1 MSETN
6 ARATLQEENALKRK
20 SDDVGWEYGS
30 LVDPS
35 KLDKVK
41 CMFCNH
47 VSTGGV
53 YRLKQHVAHVGA
65 DVVKCKNSS
74 QEPKDRCKNSL
85 EEASN
90 KRREEKLHVSLCGP
104 VCNYLFRA

>member
-30 LVDPS
+30 LVNPF

-41 CMFCNH
+41 CILIFF
-47 VSTGGV
+47 
-53 YRLKQHVAHVGA
+53 L
-65 DVVKCKNSS
+65 
-74 QEPKDRCKNSL
+74 L
-85 EEASN
+85 
-90 KRREEKLHVSLCGP
+90 
-104 VCNYLFRA
+104 

>member
-1 MSETN
+1 MHDTSIDFSSFFYALSMSITECLCIHRMPETN
-6 ARATLQEENALKRK
+6 TATTSQEMNVLKRK

-35 KLDKVK
+35 QLDKVK

-53 YRLKQHVAHVGA
+53 YRLKQHVANV
-65 DVVKCKNSS
+65 
-74 QEPKDRCKNSL
+74 
-85 EEASN
+85 SN
-90 KRREEKLHVSLCGP
+90 AVAK
-104 VCNYLFRA
+104 